1 MLLFQA
7 YGELLIVRWGIP
19 STDAWT
25 IGAPKPLGNLGAHP
39 PATQRRALCVLQP
52 GPDASSAVT
61 LPQTRPGVLASRTW
75 SA

>member
-1 MLLFQA
+1 MLFFQA
-7 YGELLIVRWGIP
+7 YGEPLIVRWGSA

-39 PATQRRALCVLQP
+39 PATQRRALCVPQT

-61 LPQTRPGVLASRTW
+61 LPQTWPGVLASCTW